1 MPLEMEINKFGNKK
15 PAADTLFHLTNG
27 DTVPQYVT
35 EEFAIANFIK
45 LSDNEKLSRKSFE
58 KMKSGLQ
65 FQTSNASTYGFNIHK
80 DVNYELSYV
89 HGKKNLILKAGIFR
103 FLIDA
108 FNVFVKGN
116 AIAKS
121 TLSVSKKI
129 TTNAPAKVE
138 IKQPGYAV
146 VNVSDMQLH
155 IAHATADSEAEAYY
169 LHDTLIKQ
177 NPSLKNQIQVVS
189 QFELN

>member
-1 MPLEMEINKFGNKK
+1 
-15 PAADTLFHLTNG
+15 
-27 DTVPQYVT
+27 
-35 EEFAIANFIK
+35 
-45 LSDNEKLSRKSFE
+45 
-58 KMKSGLQ
+58 
-65 FQTSNASTYGFNIHK
+65 
-80 DVNYELSYV
+80 V
-89 HGKKNLILKAGIFR
+89 HRKKNLILRVGIFR

-138 IKQPGYAV
+138 IKQPRYSV

-155 IAHATADSEAEAYY
+155 TENAMAASEAEAYY
-169 LHDTLIKQ
+169 LHDTFIKQ